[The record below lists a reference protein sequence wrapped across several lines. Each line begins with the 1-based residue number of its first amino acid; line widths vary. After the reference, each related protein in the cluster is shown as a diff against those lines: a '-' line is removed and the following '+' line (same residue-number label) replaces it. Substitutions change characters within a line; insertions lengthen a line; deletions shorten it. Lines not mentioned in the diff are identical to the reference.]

1 MDIVHENGRDQIP
14 IILYNDK
21 MVDVTVEVPE
31 RLADKITRWLGT
43 IIELNMLTLTTPA
56 AVVANETTRFLFTNP
71 TPDEVLNNFLSE
83 QSQSRVRDLLHANRE
98 GTLTKE
104 GDRELD
110 ELGEI
115 EHIMRMTKL
124 RIIAEKQGKRV

>member
-1 MDIVHENGRDQIP
+1 
-14 IILYNDK
+14 

-124 RIIAEKQGKRV
+124 RIIAEKQGKSV